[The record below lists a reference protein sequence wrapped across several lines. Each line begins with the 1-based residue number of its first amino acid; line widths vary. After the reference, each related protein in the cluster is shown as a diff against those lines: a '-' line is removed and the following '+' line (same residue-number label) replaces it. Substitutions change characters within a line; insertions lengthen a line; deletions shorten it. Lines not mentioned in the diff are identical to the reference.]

1 MKCSEIESKK
11 TMIELETPEGIRISI
26 PVDLMEMSDAERAAF
41 LKFTLEKSL
50 DSLDEKEKELLAS
63 RKVYLQGEG
72 TKALICRFDWSCWAV

>member
-50 DSLDEKEKELLAS
+50 DSL
-63 RKVYLQGEG
+63 R
-72 TKALICRFDWSCWAV
+72 